1 MKYQYKHSNYGLTPK
16 QSLTIKA
23 LAEKAF
29 YDENLLNR
37 HFTIHLKDTKA
48 ENNPQLFL
56 SHMMRN
62 TRKWLQRRRLSH
74 SFIWVLE
81 NGKYKGVHA
90 HILLYIPAGFQTD
103 YKRAMKRWLEIY
115 DISDIKVRMIQ
126 YPDYGDLHPLNGI
139 HGVVRYLCKGT
150 KLASGHINDDFIQ
163 SLDLKDQ
170 GEIIGRRWGTNIKR

>member
-48 ENNPQLFL
+48 EKNPQLFL
-56 SHMMRN
+56 N
-62 TRKWLQRRRLSH
+62 H